1 MKHVKEYDALRGLMA
16 LWVLLGHWAST
27 VPIHNVLFQRRFFNE
42 YAVDVFI
49 ILSGFAIAMLIL
61 AKQESYRAYIT
72 RRFFRIFPAYLF
84 YLAVSVALAGW
95 ALDLWQ
101 AAPEGSMKEARVVI
115 AQDSL
120 SFIGAHTFF
129 HLLGLHSLVPPALL
143 PSSDFAFLG
152 QAWSISLEWQ
162 FYLIAP
168 FVVALFTLPVSRTKA
183 IVMAMAIAVIAALNP
198 VMGFGFIGKFAVPFA
213 VGIATA
219 FFLRARKEQGRFAAQ
234 IPVGL
239 TWLVLTGLCVLQG
252 SLEFLPYCLW
262 FAATAVALSAHEQTS
277 KVAGLLSAIALTP
290 PLQWLGKVSYSVYL
304 SHMLVLMGALSVL
317 LPMGFGLWTFSL
329 ALLGATLVGTAV
341 ASALSYALI
350 EKPFQDLGKRLASSS
365 APQASESPQTTQP
378 KPERKR
384 ILAAQEQTK
393 DRDKEQDVLPV
404 KKAG

>member
-1 MKHVKEYDALRGLMA
+1 MKHIKEYDALRGLMA

-49 ILSGFAIAMLIL
+49 ILSGFAITTLIL
-61 AKQESYRAYIT
+61 AKQESYKAYIT

-84 YLAVSVALAGW
+84 YLAISMMLAEW
-95 ALDLWQ
+95 ALGLWSGS
-101 AAPEGSMKEARVVI
+101 PSGSMQSARIEI

-120 SFIGAHTFF
+120 TYFGAHTFF

-143 PSSDFAFLG
+143 PNSDFAFLG

-183 IVMAMAIAVIAALNP
+183 IVTAMAIAVIAALNP

-219 FFLRARKEQGRFAAQ
+219 FFLRARKESGSFAAH

-239 TWLVLTGLCVLQG
+239 TWLVLTGLCVLQN
-252 SLEFLPYCLW
+252 SMALLPYCLW
-262 FAATAVALSAHEQTS
+262 FAATEVAISAHEKTS
-277 KVAGLLSAIALTP
+277 RFAGLLSALALTA

-317 LPMGFGLWTFSL
+317 VPMGLGTWAFSL
-329 ALLGATLVGTAV
+329 ALLGITLIGTAV
-341 ASALSYALI
+341 ASALSYGLI

-365 APQASESPQTTQP
+365 SAQSPEFSQTYQR
-378 KPERKR
+378 KPESKR
-384 ILAAQEQTK
+384 ILAAQEQRQASEEEK
-393 DRDKEQDVLPV
+393 DVLPI

>member
-1 MKHVKEYDALRGLMA
+1 MALLKHVKEYDALRGLMA

-49 ILSGFAIAMLIL
+49 ILSGFAIATLIL

-168 FVVALFTLPVSRTKA
+168 FVVALFTLPVSRTR
-183 IVMAMAIAVIAALNP
+183 LSWP
-198 VMGFGFIGKFAVPFA
+198 
-213 VGIATA
+213 
-219 FFLRARKEQGRFAAQ
+219 
-234 IPVGL
+234 
-239 TWLVLTGLCVLQG
+239 WL
-252 SLEFLPYCLW
+252 
-262 FAATAVALSAHEQTS
+262 
-277 KVAGLLSAIALTP
+277 
-290 PLQWLGKVSYSVYL
+290 
-304 SHMLVLMGALSVL
+304 
-317 LPMGFGLWTFSL
+317 
-329 ALLGATLVGTAV
+329 
-341 ASALSYALI
+341 
-350 EKPFQDLGKRLASSS
+350 
-365 APQASESPQTTQP
+365 
-378 KPERKR
+378 
-384 ILAAQEQTK
+384 
-393 DRDKEQDVLPV
+393 
-404 KKAG
+404 